1 MTSLID
7 ILRDNA
13 KSNGRPP
20 NTCSSPARG
29 LALFEGAPAGLS
41 ERLRDLHEVFAWLA
55 IEPLHPH
62 GMLGDRAPLNRRLP
76 GQLEVGAVSSEL
88 WQVWA
93 RIAST
98 SAVRPLAMPAG
109 GQPPLFGGSCSY
121 IHIHSARTCHP
132 STVVLGA
139 RFNGPISC
147 VPRGCGRLDRLG
159 QCAPWQT
166 TRSCC

>member
-88 WQVWA
+88 WQVCKLMQKSRSSEPVPGLSCYA
-93 RIAST
+93 R
-98 SAVRPLAMPAG
+98 
-109 GQPPLFGGSCSY
+109 
-121 IHIHSARTCHP
+121 
-132 STVVLGA
+132 
-139 RFNGPISC
+139 
-147 VPRGCGRLDRLG
+147 
-159 QCAPWQT
+159 
-166 TRSCC
+166 